1 MPVYLTLDDTPY
13 AAPNRRSDADIEMSG
28 PPPASWYV
36 ADRSTGEWV
45 VDDARYEA
53 ERKRRI
59 ARVDNDLRAIDA
71 RYHSDRSWREH
82 VIANPDGFTPEA
94 VERMQAAE
102 DEAAPLRAHRSDLR
116 NAESP
121 DLPDYDDGDEVTN
134 G

>member
-1 MPVYLTLDDTPY
+1 MPVYLTPDDTLY
-13 AAPNRRSDADIEMSG
+13 AAPDRRSDADTEMSG

-36 ADRSTGEWV
+36 ANRDTGEWV
-45 VDDARYEA
+45 VDEALYEA

-59 ARVDNDLRAIDA
+59 ARVDDDLREIDD

-82 VIANPDGFTPEA
+82 VISNPDSFPDKA

-121 DLPDYDDGDEVTN
+121 DLPDYNDGDEV
-134 G
+134 